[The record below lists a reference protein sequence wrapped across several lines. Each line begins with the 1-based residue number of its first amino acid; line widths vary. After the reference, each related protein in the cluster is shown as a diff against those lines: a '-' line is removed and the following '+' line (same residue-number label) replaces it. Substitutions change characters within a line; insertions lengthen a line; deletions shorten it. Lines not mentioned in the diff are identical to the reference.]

1 MAVDWRLL
9 HCVQI
14 NLRLVPDRFDSRET
28 DQKLLIL
35 QPVIIIFTTRTV
47 GMHFAIVRVRL

>member
-9 HCVQI
+9 HCVHI